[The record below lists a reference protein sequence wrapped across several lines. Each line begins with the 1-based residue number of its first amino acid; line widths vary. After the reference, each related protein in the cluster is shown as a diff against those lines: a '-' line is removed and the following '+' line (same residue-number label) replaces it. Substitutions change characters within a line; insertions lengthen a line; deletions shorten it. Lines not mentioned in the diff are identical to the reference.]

1 MHPQKTLNYPYR
13 KRWVWFIQMSWA
25 GLHPNRV
32 HVMMI
37 CDVSLCGCVMWV
49 HFRGN
54 VTQLVYSLQM
64 SSQIQP
70 KPIPGA
76 RSCPR
81 VRAQM
86 QKSSL
91 CQFRPAGVGL
101 ALHSSHP
108 LGRLFR
114 ILVSPLSGMRLISLL
129 QSKSSGVVVGPVS
142 LVQHVFL
149 QTLGSCPFWQRVMP
163 LVLTLQ
169 RRLHLA
175 MSFIHELVHRTPW
188 TLCIGTRLGRL
199 IGWPVSKKMHT
210 KKNNAQISSPGS
222 KRERK
227 QHNLLPDASS
237 NATKMDSTCANFMSL
252 MMFGNVMY
260 R

>member
-1 MHPQKTLNYPYR
+1 
-13 KRWVWFIQMSWA
+13 MSWA

-49 HFRGN
+49 HFRED

-199 IGWPVSKKMHT
+199 IGWPALSK
-210 KKNNAQISSPGS
+210 NAYKEKQCSNLESGEQ
-222 KRERK
+222 ERK
-227 QHNLLPDASS
+227 KA
-237 NATKMDSTCANFMSL
+237 A
-252 MMFGNVMY
+252 
-260 R
+260 